1 VTWPRI
7 LAGTALAAI
16 MLTVGLLIGAAESLS
31 ALGLGALVV
40 GMVLIAEGYF
50 LIWKVQLIH
59 GLAEQTLGSAARLL
73 ALVPGKTAP
82 RTDGGKLK
90 PHTWWGGLTPNP
102 APTEEEA
109 ADAEDEPAVEWRTNT
124 VAHRITD
131 PELHAAEVAMYR
143 EIGTPAS
150 FVDADPSTAPI
161 RMPAPDTQPDL
172 KAAATVGPL
181 PVTYEDWRRD
191 WDARIAKDIAEIR
204 GAGA

>member
-16 MLTVGLLIGAAESLS
+16 MLTVGLLIGAAETLS

-90 PHTWWGGLTPNP
+90 PHTWWERLPV
-102 APTEEEA
+102 
-109 ADAEDEPAVEWRTNT
+109 EDELEIDGEPNFV
-124 VAHRITD
+124 VD
-131 PELHAAEVAMYR
+131 PE
-143 EIGTPAS
+143 PQ
-150 FVDADPSTAPI
+150 TAPI
-161 RMPAPDTQPDL
+161 PALPVTQPDL

-181 PVTYEDWRRD
+181 PVSYADWRKD

-204 GAGA
+204 GVK